1 MIGLS
6 PWVLAGSFVLAA
18 AANIWLWIENR
29 SRLPRYVHALALL
42 ALLLAVAMCVVEAG
56 RPRSGLLECLLL
68 VGLMPMIVYVAFGTL
83 SHFVLFAESH
93 RPDDPDGA
101 A

>member
-1 MIGLS
+1 MVGLS

-18 AANIWLWIENR
+18 AANIWLWIEDR

-42 ALLLAVAMCVVEAG
+42 ALFVALAICIVAA
-56 RPRSGLLECLLL
+56 PRQGSGILECLLL
-68 VGLMPMIVYVAFGTL
+68 VGLLPMMVYVVFGTL
-83 SHFVLFAESH
+83 SHFVLFAEPH
-93 RPDDPDGA
+93 RPNDSDGA